1 MALSKAVLPIGL
13 AALVSVS
20 LFGCALPAQVDA
32 MIPAAIPNAKHQ
44 SGTVSISVTGGTK
57 TNPMVRSHISDED
70 FLAALSESIRKTSLF
85 DSIVHDHSTYQLN
98 VQLIDVSV
106 PTGAAMTATI
116 VSEWQLIRQR
126 DSTTVLDEFI
136 TSKFTATLSDAFGGI
151 TRQRLAQ
158 EGAARESISE
168 GIKRLAQAELPL

>member
-1 MALSKAVLPIGL
+1 
-13 AALVSVS
+13 
-20 LFGCALPAQVDA
+20 
-32 MIPAAIPNAKHQ
+32 
-44 SGTVSISVTGGTK
+44 
-57 TNPMVRSHISDED
+57 MVRSHISDED